1 MNPHTLYPII
11 SNNKYELISKKKVN
25 KIQVKNTIDD
35 YENIDEKKIIR

>member
-1 MNPHTLYPII
+1 MNPYELYSI
-11 SNNKYELISKKKVN
+11 SFNNKYELVSKKKLI

>member
-1 MNPHTLYPII
+1 MNPHELYSI
-11 SNNKYELISKKKVN
+11 SFNNKYELVSKKKLI